1 MVESI
6 FLTLIYNDYPTKYD
20 KVPVDIACIISTS
33 DISFV
38 EVGIK

>member
-6 FLTLIYNDYPTKYD
+6 FVALIYNDYSTKYD
-20 KVPVDIACIISTS
+20 RVPVDTACIISTS

-38 EVGIK
+38 EIGIK